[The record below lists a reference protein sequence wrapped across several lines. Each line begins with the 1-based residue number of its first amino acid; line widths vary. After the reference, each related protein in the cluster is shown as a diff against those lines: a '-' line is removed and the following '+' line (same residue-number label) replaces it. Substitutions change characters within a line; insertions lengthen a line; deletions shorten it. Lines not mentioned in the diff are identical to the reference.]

1 MKDLLNE
8 DWLSVII
15 AFTLIILALLGMV
28 GPNWMK
34 F

>member
-15 AFTLIILALLGMV
+15 AFTLIILALIGMI
-28 GPNWMK
+28 GTNWMK